1 MEGATS
7 RPFPIGVEPDTDR
20 LGSVRQ
26 STPAARRCAIVRAAE
41 AKVTAAQEE
50 QYAAVMQA
58 LEARP
63 KYAPAQAQAL
73 RLRALHSCAALAEK
87 RLMAWRHLDTWLN
100 NLQAEAAIAIA
111 EAEQGHARRRLRT
124 LLALVTETILVW

>member
-1 MEGATS
+1 M
-7 RPFPIGVEPDTDR
+7 
-20 LGSVRQ
+20 
-26 STPAARRCAIVRAAE
+26 
-41 AKVTAAQEE
+41 TAAQEE

-73 RLRALHSCAALAEK
+73 RLRALQSCVALAEK

-111 EAEQGHARRRLRT
+111 EAEQGWRSSIHIDPRSDVQTNGSRQSV
-124 LLALVTETILVW
+124 LLDDTILVGCTRRHVRPYRHSRLRPRQNWKDEENDRPVSE